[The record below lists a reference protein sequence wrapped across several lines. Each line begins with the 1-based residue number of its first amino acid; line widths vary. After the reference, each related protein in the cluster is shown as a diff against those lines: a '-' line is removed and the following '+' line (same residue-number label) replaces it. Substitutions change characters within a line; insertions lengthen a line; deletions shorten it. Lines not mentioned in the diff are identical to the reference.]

1 MATTESKPAASDRN
15 PGLARPATRV
25 DPRVPPPAVLDL
37 VQSAALVGGAGQ
49 PPTRSST
56 TTSRRPPVLRLGRL
70 IQIPSQPLLELLAG
84 TTLEVAQ
91 PATLSCR
98 RAAKRVRGNTII

>member
-1 MATTESKPAASDRN
+1 
-15 PGLARPATRV
+15 
-25 DPRVPPPAVLDL
+25 
-37 VQSAALVGGAGQ
+37 
-49 PPTRSST
+49 
-56 TTSRRPPVLRLGRL
+56 VLRLGRL

>member
-1 MATTESKPAASDRN
+1 
-15 PGLARPATRV
+15 
-25 DPRVPPPAVLDL
+25 
-37 VQSAALVGGAGQ
+37 
-49 PPTRSST
+49 
-56 TTSRRPPVLRLGRL
+56 VLRLGRL

-91 PATLSCR
+91 PVTLSCR